1 MRRGFVLCLVPL
13 VLAAGCGGGKK
24 ASTTVL
30 PPPSTELEPTT
41 TASTAPTLTSAED
54 IAACNVL
61 ARNLRV
67 VSQMITTSTEIMTT
81 QSVHPKDLARRV
93 GESRKVLLYAARI
106 MELTDVPA
114 SLART
119 RTQFV
124 SSIRSFAADFAKAKA
139 YVSRKDMARAAT
151 VMRDQEAL
159 NKLAASSRRIEQT
172 CGA

>member
-1 MRRGFVLCLVPL
+1 MRRAVLLCVVPV

-30 PPPSTELEPTT
+30 SPPSTELEPTT
-41 TASTAPTLTSAED
+41 TAPSTPRPTSAED

-81 QSVHPKDLARRV
+81 QSVHPRDLARRV

-106 MELTDVPA
+106 MELTDVPG
-114 SLART
+114 SLDRT

-124 SSIRSFAADFAKAKA
+124 ASI
-139 YVSRKDMARAAT
+139 
-151 VMRDQEAL
+151 
-159 NKLAASSRRIEQT
+159 
-172 CGA
+172 